1 MALIIFHLFLSTFTF
16 EGIDVLM
23 AQKILDWNL
32 KRYPNGKP
40 VSQLCPSRTYPYIPG
55 VFFLLSYGQLSLM
68 RSQPKRAVLFYTKAI
83 QSQSQYRNLHH
94 VSFWEI
100 AISQLALWDIPAS
113 LECWQVMAD
122 EATVG
127 STNL

>member
-1 MALIIFHLFLSTFTF
+1 MVHCFPKF
-16 EGIDVLM
+16 
-23 AQKILDWNL
+23 
-32 KRYPNGKP
+32 RYLPP
-40 VSQLCPSRTYPYIPG
+40 YPSNPG
-55 VFFLLSYGQLSLM
+55 VFFLLSYGQLCLM
-68 RSQPKRAVLFYTKAI
+68 RSQPKRAVQFYTKAI

-127 STNL
+127 TYSLSLPSVFFSA